1 MSNKAVIFITTPT
14 NTQGDNKENVYLF
27 PNMLDQYQNQL
38 TRMLESER
46 YGEAK
51 ELLRFLLN
59 CQGEEKRHYEEWNNL
74 LTWLDIAFPA
84 YETTGNDI
92 HTLADGSDDDVD
104 EEALRRDVLSSGN
117 YDEAFVQQV
126 LYIMQHHPVADQQI
140 LALERAAY
148 LQHPLVEQT
157 IVSWLTS
164 AEVHPAL
171 QFKALQSLKK
181 LGTVGAIELERLG
194 ETVELDI
201 EATPLSMDDFPPV
214 VIRVVERVESVTEV
228 IDASLPHFARELW
241 KECLQCLYGTAAYT
255 RLLNDDDDTVD
266 CYSAAL
272 HQVLE
277 LSLYGRV
284 DDDDVRDAYGITD
297 ALRFRYEQAC
307 RSLRQIV
314 QFKNEH
320 GSQS

>member
-1 MSNKAVIFITTPT
+1 
-14 NTQGDNKENVYLF
+14 
-27 PNMLDQYQNQL
+27 
-38 TRMLESER
+38 MLESER

-59 CQGEEKRHYEEWNNL
+59 CQGEEKRHYEEWSNL
-74 LTWLDIAFPA
+74 LTWLDVAFPGH
-84 YETTGNDI
+84 EVTGNGI
-92 HTLADGSDDDVD
+92 HTLANGNDEDLD
-104 EEALRRDVLSSGN
+104 EESLRRDALSSGE
-117 YDEAFVQQV
+117 YDDAFVQQV

-157 IVSWLTS
+157 IVTWLTS
-164 AEVHPAL
+164 ADVHPAL

-181 LGTVGAIELERLG
+181 LGAAGIIQLERFG

-201 EATPLSMDDFPPV
+201 EATPLSMEDFPPV

-228 IDASLPHFARELW
+228 VDASLPHFARELW
-241 KECLQCLYGTAAYT
+241 KECLQCLYGTSAYT
-255 RLLNDDDDTVD
+255 RLQNDDDETVD
-266 CYSAAL
+266 CYAAAL

-277 LSLYGRV
+277 LSLYGRA
-284 DDDDVRDAYGITD
+284 DDDEVREAYGITD

-320 GSQS
+320 GGQS